1 MKSSVRFFH
10 YTAGVYLP
18 MIIKD
23 RFIKLATAGVDT
35 GEMPAVWLS
44 TNEVWEHT
52 ASKMASVNG
61 LPVQLTK
68 QQQYERF
75 GLARIEVLK
84 LAGLISWEEFGIKSG
99 VSKLNYDFMENLG
112 RMKGAEPEEWWAY
125 FQLIPSDTWLRI
137 EIWNGTE
144 WKSAY

>member
-1 MKSSVRFFH
+1 
-10 YTAGVYLP
+10 
-18 MIIKD
+18 
-23 RFIKLATAGVDT
+23 
-35 GEMPAVWLS
+35 MPAVWLS

-52 ASKMASVNG
+52 ASNMASVNG

-84 LAGLISWEEFGIKSG
+84 LAGLISWEEFGIMSG
-99 VSKLNYDFMENLG
+99 VSKLSYDFMENLG
-112 RMKGAEPEEWWAY
+112 RLKGAEPEEWWAY
-125 FQLIPSDTWLRI
+125 FQVIPADAWLRI